1 MTCPRH
7 YSMNVS
13 VVTISAW
20 KVVPFFT
27 GTNKITITRI
37 VVTPYLQARC
47 PILAWIYGRRE
58 KWVSWSYCDLVPV
71 YVGHIKE
78 NNAPK
83 VIWKK
88 QFRIVRCVKMTCFLI
103 KQWFAMAWT
112 VRGWIPRPRPGR
124 NFSHPF
130 RPALGP
136 TQPPVQWIPDLSRG

>member
-13 VVTISAW
+13 VVKISTW

-47 PILAWIYGRRE
+47 PILAWMYGRRE

-83 VIWKK
+83 AIWKK
-88 QFRIVRCVKMTCFLI
+88 QFRIVRCAKMTCFLI
-103 KQWFAMAWT
+103 KQRFAMAWT
-112 VRGWIPRPRPGR
+112 VRGSIPGPRPGR
-124 NFSHPF
+124 DFSPPS